1 MHFVLLSLDLYHC
14 MPGPE
19 ISVRKNLSGMRPS
32 PENRAVFRFYEEL
45 NDFLPSGRRKKDN
58 IYSFNGNPSV
68 KDAIE
73 AQNVPHTEVD
83 LILVNGNPVDF
94 GYKLRGG
101 DRVSVYPV
109 FESLDIGPVKGN
121 RVKPLRETKFILDVH
136 LGKLAKLLRM
146 TGFDTLYR
154 NNLEDKE
161 IIALALAQNRI
172 ILTRDRGILKNSVV
186 RKGYY
191 IRSQKPEEQLKG
203 VLARFQLHS
212 SIKFLS
218 RCIACNDKIEKVEK
232 KDIAQKLKPA
242 TSKYFNRFFRCTG
255 CGRIYW
261 EGSHYDRMMNYY
273 NNLKSNL
280 KA

>member
-1 MHFVLLSLDLYHC
+1 
-14 MPGPE
+14 
-19 ISVRKNLSGMRPS
+19 MRPA
-32 PENRAVFRFYEEL
+32 PENRAMFRFYEEL
-45 NDFLPSGRRKKDN
+45 NDFLPSGQRKKEN
-58 IYSFNGNPSV
+58 LYRFNGNPSI

-94 GYKLRGG
+94 GYKLLGG

-109 FESLDIGPVKGN
+109 FESFDIGRLKGTK
-121 RVKPLRETKFILDVH
+121 VKPLRETKFILDVH

-146 TGFDTLYR
+146 TGFDTLYH

-161 IIALALAQNRI
+161 IIELALAQNRI
-172 ILTRDRGILKNSVV
+172 ILTRDRGILKNSFV

-191 IRSQKPEEQLKG
+191 IRSQKPEEQLKE
-203 VLARFQLHS
+203 VMSRFQLQS
-212 SIKFLS
+212 STKFLS
-218 RCIACNDKIEKVEK
+218 RCITCNGEIGKVKK
-232 KDIAQKLKPA
+232 KDIEQKLKPG
-242 TSKYFNRFFRCTG
+242 TSKYFDRFFQCTG

-261 EGSHYDRMMNYY
+261 EGSHYDRMLDYY
-273 NNLKSNL
+273 KNLKLNL

>member
-1 MHFVLLSLDLYHC
+1 
-14 MPGPE
+14 
-19 ISVRKNLSGMRPS
+19 MRPA

-45 NDFLPSGRRKKDN
+45 NDFLPSGNRKKDN
-58 IYSFNGNPSV
+58 LYSFNGNPSV

-101 DRVSVYPV
+101 ERVAVYPV
-109 FESLDIGPVKGN
+109 FESFDISPVKGN
-121 RVKPLRETKFILDVH
+121 AAEPLRETKFILDVH

-154 NNLEDKE
+154 NDLEDKE
-161 IIALALAQNRI
+161 IIDIGLAQDRI

-191 IRSQKPEEQLKG
+191 IRSQKPEEQLKEI
-203 VLARFQLHS
+203 LARFQLRS
-212 SIKFLS
+212 STKFLS
-218 RCIACNDKIEKVEK
+218 RCIACNGEIEKVNK
-232 KDIAQKLKPA
+232 KDIEQKLKPG
-242 TSKYFNRFFRCTG
+242 TSKFFDRFFRCCD

-261 EGSHYDRMMNYY
+261 KGSHYDRMMDYY
-273 NNLKSNL
+273 KNLKSNL
-280 KA
+280 EQ